1 MLRSMTG
8 FGAASGES
16 KGLVVQVEIRSVNHR
31 YLQSKIR
38 IPSEFGALEQ
48 KVDALIR
55 KRLNRGSVATSI
67 SISYPGGR
75 KATID
80 SDAARNYE
88 RVLTK
93 LSKELKLDG
102 RPELRSILTLPGV
115 VSVDATV
122 GHSAKDTK
130 LITVTA
136 AEALEGL
143 FEMRTREGESLEKD
157 LRVHM
162 ESLKKLVAKIET
174 RMPQV
179 VKAVQASLHKRVDAL
194 LDGRGS
200 LKDSDLAREVA
211 LIADRGDVA
220 EELSRLESHIE
231 QIETR
236 LNKGGAIGKQL
247 DFLVQELVRELNTV
261 GSKCSD
267 SKVAHFVV
275 EGKTAVER
283 MREQVQNVE

>member
-55 KRLNRGSVATSI
+55 KHLNRGSINTSI
-67 SISYPGGR
+67 SIAYPGGR

-80 SDAARNYE
+80 REAAHNYE
-88 RVLTK
+88 RELTK
-93 LSKELKLDG
+93 LSKELKLEG
-102 RPELRSILTLPGV
+102 RPDLRSILTLPGV
-115 VSVDATV
+115 VSIDATA
-122 GHSAKDTK
+122 GHSQKDIK
-130 LITVTA
+130 LIMVTVQQ
-136 AEALEGL
+136 ALEGL
-143 FEMRTREGESLEKD
+143 VEMRTREGVALEKD
-157 LRVHM
+157 LRVHKDN
-162 ESLKKLVAKIET
+162 LHKLVGKIDK

-179 VKAVQASLHKRVDAL
+179 VKEAQANLHRRVDSL
-194 LDGRGS
+194 LEGRNS
-200 LKDSDLAREVA
+200 LCDSDLAREVA

-220 EELSRLESHIE
+220 EELARLESHIA

-236 LNKGGAIGKQL
+236 IGKGGTVGKQL
-247 DFLVQELVRELNTV
+247 DFLVQELVRELNTI
-261 GSKCSD
+261 GSKCND
-267 SKVAHFVV
+267 TKVAHLVV